1 MSIESLNL
9 LEEAKAFCKSH
20 GLGSHSIQTIKE
32 AMELGGEL
40 VAKAATREIKEHRR
54 SLGQQREKAN
64 RPQ

>member
-20 GLGSHSIQTIKE
+20 GLGSHNIQTIKA
-32 AMELGGEL
+32 AMELGGAL
-40 VAKAATREIKEHRR
+40 VAKETTKEVKEHRR
-54 SLGQQREKAN
+54 QLGQQREKAN